1 MCYNKNMQNI
11 TYPDIGRKRFL
22 ARLDP
27 LMSPQEMEIIETA
40 YMFAKYGHKEQMR
53 DSGVRYFE
61 HPKAVAWIII
71 DELKLHD
78 WRTIAMALMHDLK
91 EDSWILSWWRIQV
104 NFGKSVTLGLK
115 LLTKDPKKGYLK
127 RLRTHG
133 TWRELTVKI
142 CDRLNNMRTLQECPP
157 KKIVRQLAETQKEF
171 FPLCDILAKKL
182 PSKDRWRAAH
192 LKKELLRAYREVEK
206 TITI

>member
-1 MCYNKNMQNI
+1 MVYSLYMKI
-11 TYPDIGRKRFL
+11 TPYPDIGRKQFL

-27 LMSPQEMEIIETA
+27 LMSPQEVEIIETA

-115 LLTKDPKKGYLK
+115 LLTKEPKKGYLK

-133 TWRELTVKI
+133 TWRELMVKI
-142 CDRLNNMRTLQECPP
+142 CDRLNNMRTLKECPP
-157 KKIVRQLAETQKEF
+157 KKIARQLTETQREF
-171 FPLCDILAKKL
+171 FPLCDLLAEKL
-182 PSKDRWRAAH
+182 PKKNRWRAEY
-192 LKKELLRAYREVEK
+192 LKKKLGEACAKAEKLL
-206 TITI
+206 